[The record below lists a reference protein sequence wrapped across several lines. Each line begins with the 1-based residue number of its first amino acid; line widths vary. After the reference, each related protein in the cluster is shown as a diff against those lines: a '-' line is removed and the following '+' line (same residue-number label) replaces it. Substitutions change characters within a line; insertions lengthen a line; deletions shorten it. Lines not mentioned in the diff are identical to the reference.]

1 MNDNEDAV
9 AKLVRLA
16 GARPRP
22 DAELTARVRGAV
34 HEEWQRA
41 TRRRRFVRYGIGAA
55 IAATLAAVLLL
66 RPQTPTATTPSS
78 INWNGASV
86 RVDSGTLFTIVSATE
101 ATLQRGTIYFSS
113 QGRTG
118 FTVKTP
124 FGNVRDIGTKFE
136 IRLSDSDMRVRVDE
150 GAVEVRG
157 TRADAGMELVATRET
172 VTPRIKLEGQTLGA
186 VIEQAARAKG
196 LRVKWETER
205 DVVLHGRVMLTPDE
219 AIDAATAASGVE
231 YRVEGNT
238 LIVSRRK

>member
-1 MNDNEDAV
+1 MNETEDAV

-22 DAELTARVRGAV
+22 DADLTARVRDIV
-34 HEEWQRA
+34 HDEWQRT

-66 RPQTPTATTPSS
+66 RPQTPTATTASS

-86 RVDSGTLFTIVSATE
+86 RLEAGTRFTIVSDTE
-101 ATLQRGTIYFSS
+101 ATMEQGTIYFSS
-113 QGRTG
+113 EGSTG
-118 FTVKTP
+118 YTVKTP
-124 FGNVRDIGTKFE
+124 FGDVRDIGTKFE

-157 TRADAGMELVATRET
+157 TRAGAGMQLVATRET
-172 VTPRIKLEGQTLGA
+172 VTPRITLEGQTLGA

-205 DVVLHGRVMLTPDE
+205 DVILHGRVMLTPDE

-231 YRVEGNT
+231 YRIEGNT